1 MSNKYRLKRAG
12 SHVFLVLALS
22 LLLVNTAFCA
32 DRPEG
37 WPDLPKTPLPKSQLD
52 LKNIPFKIV
61 YETFRTTEGKANW
74 ELYLINADGSD
85 PVNLTRTPDVDEMYP
100 HASPDGTK
108 ICFAADEG
116 TGESK
121 VRSVYYINLDGSGR
135 VKVAH
140 NARQPC
146 WSPDSRTIA
155 YLKGEFDR
163 YTIKDYATKGIFFYD
178 LKTRTHTE
186 HPNKNLHHLYNIAW
200 SADGKWFVATVH
212 GGMGFKHAILAF
224 RIDDANIYDLTK
236 FKVTGCRPDFS
247 PDDKRITWGMTDWDL
262 CFAKIDLASE
272 KPRITDVK
280 CIVQCDKKYEVY
292 HTDFSPDGK
301 YIAFSYGL
309 KAQEMVGGKAPDWNI
324 CITDIDGKWTQIT
337 TDGNHNKEPDWV
349 PIAAK

>member
-1 MSNKYRLKRAG
+1 MSNKYRPTRADLL
-12 SHVFLVLALS
+12 VFLVLVLS
-22 LLLVNTAFCA
+22 VLLVNTAFCA

-37 WPDLPKTPLPKSQLD
+37 SLDLPKTPLPKSELD

-61 YETFRTTEGKANW
+61 YETFRTTAGKGNW
-74 ELYLINADGSD
+74 EIYLINADGSD
-85 PVNLTRTPDVDEMYP
+85 TVNLTRTPDVDEMYP

-108 ICFAADEG
+108 ICFVADEG

-121 VRSVYYINLDGSGR
+121 VRNVYYINLDGSVR

-146 WSPDSRTIA
+146 WSPDSKTIA

-163 YTIKDYATKGIFFYD
+163 YTVKDYATKGVFFYD
-178 LKTRTHTE
+178 LKTRAHKE

-200 SADGKWFVATVH
+200 SSDGEWFVATVH
-212 GGMGFKHAILAF
+212 GGMGFRHAILAF
-224 RIDDANIYDLTK
+224 RIDDTNIYDLTK

-262 CFAKIDLASE
+262 CVAKIDLASE

-280 CIVQCDKKYEVY
+280 CIVQCDKEYEVY

-301 YIAFSYGL
+301 YIAFSYGP
-309 KAQEMVGGKAPDWNI
+309 KAQEMVGGKAPGWNI
-324 CITDIDGKWTQIT
+324 CITDMDGKWTQIT